1 MSNTYLTRTVTSA
14 GNRKTW
20 TFSCWV
26 KRCTTSDNAAGY
38 DSIFST
44 NISNEG
50 TNIAFGNGSFTAD
63 GDYFEVTHAAASGG
77 GTTDWSVRTNPL
89 LRDPSS
95 WYHLVVAFDT
105 TQSTTADRVKLYV
118 NGSEVDKTVTTGPA
132 LNTDYEINNTQQHT
146 IGRWQRDANSYFDGY
161 LAHFHFIDGTAY
173 DASAFGLTDSTTGI
187 WVPKTAPSVTY
198 GTNGFFLKMENS
210 GAMGTDS
217 SGNSNTWSVGGG
229 NLIQVTDTP
238 SNVFCTLNPLAKAGI
253 AGAPYDGNLTHT
265 GVGSGYEQTVL
276 GTIMIPAGRGK
287 WYWESKMTGASTSGI
302 GVVATDVVDGTD
314 YTGTYTFS
322 STPTAPWNYNYGWG
336 VIGGTGNKK
345 HDGAQ
350 SSYSTGDLNQVR
362 QCAMDCENGKIYF
375 GVNNVWGDSGDPAA
389 GTNPAYTDTDL
400 STKNIIPWSA
410 VSDTDGRNRHMN
422 FGNPNAG
429 FNETTNESDGNGFGK
444 FKYAPPTGYYALCTK
459 NLASYG

>member
-1 MSNTYLTRTVTSA
+1 MASTYLTRTPGSA
-14 GNRKTW
+14 SNRTTW
-20 TFSCWV
+20 TWSAWI
-26 KRCTTSDNAAGY
+26 KRSAISTGSYQTLWNAGSSAADDIRLTITNNDQIIFGTDATTFFLTSQR
-38 DSIFST
+38 I
-44 NISNEG
+44 
-50 TNIAFGNGSFTAD
+50 
-63 GDYFEVTHAAASGG
+63 
-77 GTTDWSVRTNPL
+77 
-89 LRDPSS
+89 RDVSA
-95 WYHLVVAFDT
+95 WYHIVFAFDT
-105 TQSTTADRVKLYV
+105 TQGTASDRAKLYI
-118 NGSEVDKTVTTGPA
+118 NGSLVTDFS
-132 LNTDYEINNTQQHT
+132 TDNRSSLSGSYAYNNTVGHG
-146 IGRWQRDANSYFDGY
+146 IGRQAYSGSTYYDGY
-161 LAHFHFIDGTAY
+161 MAHVNFTDGTQYA
-173 DASAFGLTDSTTGI
+173 ASDFGQTDSTTGI

-217 SGNSNTWSVGGG
+217 SGNSNTWSVSGG

-253 AGAPYDGNLTHT
+253 AGVPYDGNLTHT

-322 STPTAPWNYNYGWG
+322 STPVAPWAYNYGWG

-345 HDGAQ
+345 HDNAQ
-350 SSYSTGDLNQVR
+350 SAYSTGDLNQVR

-429 FNETTNESDGNGFGK
+429 FNETTNESDGSGFGK